1 MESKEMLNKI
11 YSLITKLKIN
21 FQEKLNFIMAV
32 FGRPSYYNFISVF
45 SFFLYKLI
53 FLLKK
58 LKGNDIEKRQIG
70 IDARILHNNISGL
83 ERYIYQ
89 LIVHLSRID
98 NERYYSIFLH
108 YPAFD
113 NKICHNFKQHV
124 QQNPSKYITSQNKK
138 IAFEEIDVFH
148 VTWQEMFLYHNLPL
162 LWSKSSVLT
171 VHDLINLLHT
181 EYHHP
186 IRRYLYKLLLKSA
199 VKWADRIIT
208 VSEYT
213 KQDII
218 KHLNADESK
227 IRVIYQASDHRFH
240 PMLKKEVVEKV
251 KLKYSIHG
259 KYILSVGKSYTHKN
273 IPHLIKAFNNLLS
286 RESIEHQLVLIG
298 DKFWGPANLETQKT
312 IAELNI
318 EKKINW
324 IGFVDDE
331 DMPAIYNGAELFAF
345 PSYFEGF
352 GLPLLEAM
360 SCGVPVVA
368 SNVTSIPEVIGDAG
382 LLVSPTNVE
391 ELTLNM
397 EAILKDKELK
407 DFLIK
412 KGLERSKK
420 FSWEKCATETLK
432 VYNELL

>member
-1 MESKEMLNKI
+1 MLNKS

-21 FQEKLNFIMAV
+21 LREKLNFIMAV
-32 FGRPSYYNFISVF
+32 FWKPSYYNFISVF
-45 SFFLYKLI
+45 SFFSYKLI
-53 FLLKK
+53 FLFKK
-58 LKGNDIEKRQIG
+58 SKGNNIEKIQIG

-89 LIVHLSRID
+89 LIVHLARID
-98 NERYYSIFLH
+98 NENYYSIFLH

-113 NKICHNFKQHV
+113 NKTYYHFRQHI
-124 QQNPSKYITSQNKK
+124 QQNPRKYITLQNKK
-138 IAFEEIDVFH
+138 IAFGEIGVFH

-171 VHDLINLLHT
+171 VHDLINILHT

-186 IRRYLYKLLLKSA
+186 IRRYFYKLLLQFA

-208 VSEYT
+208 VSDYT

-218 KHLNADESK
+218 KHLNADEKK
-227 IRVIYQASDHRFH
+227 IRVIYQASDSRFQ
-240 PMLKKEVVEKV
+240 PMLKKEIVEKV
-251 KLKYSIHG
+251 KLKYFIYG

-273 IPHLIKAFNNLLS
+273 IPHLIKAFKNLLS
-286 RESIEHQLVLIG
+286 RENIEHKLVLIG
-298 DKFWGPANLETQKT
+298 DKFWEPANLEIQKT
-312 IAELNI
+312 IAELNL
-318 EKKINW
+318 EKRINW
-324 IGFVDDE
+324 IGFVEDE
-331 DMPAIYNGAELFAF
+331 DMPAIYNGAELFVF

-352 GLPLLEAM
+352 GLPLLEAL

-382 LLVSPTNVE
+382 LLVSPTNVD